1 MKRLCSGNPRGRC
14 REAIRRGHPSHT
26 VITVLYPPLLLLIA
40 ACIQRTSREQEADFT
55 NAVRGEASIEPRQKR
70 HAYRGKDYPTNT
82 WGEKVYYQF
91 DIHASQTLKDE
102 FKRAAMAWQQDT
114 CIDFEEET
122 REHNRSIFK
131 WGIHYEPNGGSRFTY
146 RHPIVGLR
154 LPAKLCRDPSPKY
167 M

>member
-1 MKRLCSGNPRGRC
+1 MKFLL
-14 REAIRRGHPSHT
+14 
-26 VITVLYPPLLLLIA
+26 TVLLFVEIEAHALTNSNPETHAGDVGKLYEGDILL
-40 ACIQRTSREQEADFT
+40 TPEQEADFT